1 MHRVLLTLP
10 PCLALLLVLVG
21 LPSPPVGA
29 DELTARSHI
38 DARTRQAV
46 ESGLR
51 YLKRTQNADGSW
63 SSNAG
68 KKINETYAVFEN
80 GADVPH
86 VGITSLAILAYLAG
100 GHLPGR
106 GPYGETLDRAVDF
119 VLDQVQPGGFIA
131 SNKTRMYSHAFA
143 TLALAELYGVTRTQL
158 VRQKLQEAVEFTV
171 KCQNETGGWRYVPF
185 TKDSD
190 MSVTVCQ
197 VVALRAARNAGIRVP
212 RATINRALHYV
223 ITSANDGSDP
233 RYPAGSFLY
242 QPETQH
248 FNRDSYALCAAGLTT
263 MFQAGLYDDASLE
276 KYMEEAGI
284 RKRRALKIRT
294 FIDYMLKQYDR
305 VATPEYRRHYFFFY
319 GNYYAAQAM
328 YQVGGHDPGIWAK
341 WFRRVHDDLLATQI
355 KRPNPDPTRSEGWW
369 VSNVDSTN
377 AYATATALL
386 ILQFPLDQ
394 LPIHQR

>member
-263 MFQAGLYDDASLE
+263 MFQAGLYDDAEPREVHGGSRHPEASRAEDPYVHRLHAE
-276 KYMEEAGI
+276 AVRPRRDTRVPSPLLLLLRQLLRRAGDVPGRWTRPRDLGEAGSDAYTTTSWPRRSSGRI
-284 RKRRALKIRT
+284 RIRPAARA
-294 FIDYMLKQYDR
+294 
-305 VATPEYRRHYFFFY
+305 
-319 GNYYAAQAM
+319 
-328 YQVGGHDPGIWAK
+328 GG
-341 WFRRVHDDLLATQI
+341 
-355 KRPNPDPTRSEGWW
+355 
-369 VSNVDSTN
+369 
-377 AYATATALL
+377 
-386 ILQFPLDQ
+386 
-394 LPIHQR
+394 